1 VARTPAPGTRE
12 RILTTA
18 SRLFYSR
25 GVRAVGMNQI
35 ITEAGT
41 GKNLLYS
48 HFPTKSDLVAAYL
61 LRAQEFR
68 LAGARRARESADGD
82 ARSQLIATVAEVATL
97 VQHPRFRGCAF
108 RNYLAEFPDETGTAE
123 RGTAETGTGAAGD
136 DAGDDAAPTPA
147 AVARDFLAATREDLA
162 AQVAALDVA
171 DPDRLTEELWLIVD
185 GLFLQAAYR
194 RRLDGRVGADAAV
207 DLAGRLVDAA
217 IGDR

>member
-18 SRLFYSR
+18 SRLFYSH

-61 LRAQEFR
+61 RRAQEFR
-68 LAGARRARESADGD
+68 LAGARRARESADDD

-108 RNYLAEFPDETGTAE
+108 RNYLAEFPDETGTD
-123 RGTAETGTGAAGD
+123 TTGTGD
-136 DAGDDAAPTPA
+136 TGDDAAATPA
-147 AVARDFLAATREDLA
+147 GVAHDFLAATREDLA

-171 DPDRLTEELWLIVD
+171 DPERLTEELWLIVD

-194 RRLDGRVGADAAV
+194 RRLDGRIGADAAV

>member
-1 VARTPAPGTRE
+1 MARTPAPGTRE

-18 SRLFYSR
+18 SRLFYEH

-61 LRAQEFR
+61 QRAQEFR
-68 LAGARRARESADGD
+68 VAGARRARESADGD

-108 RNYLAEFPDETGTAE
+108 RNYLAEFPDETGTGRRPA
-123 RGTAETGTGAAGD
+123 R
-136 DAGDDAAPTPA
+136 PTPA
-147 AVARDFLAATREDLA
+147 TTPPPRRPASPTTSSRPRARTS
-162 AQVAALDVA
+162 
-171 DPDRLTEELWLIVD
+171 P
-185 GLFLQAAYR
+185 R
-194 RRLDGRVGADAAV
+194 RSRPSTSPTPSASPRSCG
-207 DLAGRLVDAA
+207 
-217 IGDR
+217 

>member
-18 SRLFYSR
+18 SRLFYEH

-61 LRAQEFR
+61 RRAQEFR
-68 LAGARRARESADGD
+68 VAGARRARESADGD

-108 RNYLAEFPDETGTAE
+108 RNYLAEFPDETGTDK
-123 RGTAETGTGAAGD
+123 TGTGD
-136 DAGDDAAPTPA
+136 TGDDAAPTPA
-147 AVARDFLAATREDLA
+147 GVARDFLAATREDLA

-171 DPDRLTEELWLIVD
+171 DPERLTEELWLIVD

-194 RRLDGRVGADAAV
+194 RRLDGRIGADAAV

>member
-1 VARTPAPGTRE
+1 MARTPAPGTRE

-18 SRLFYSR
+18 SRLFYEH

-61 LRAQEFR
+61 RRAQEFR
-68 LAGARRARESADGD
+68 VAGARRARESADGD

-108 RNYLAEFPDETGTAE
+108 RNYLAEFPDETGT
-123 RGTAETGTGAAGD
+123 GTTGTGET
-136 DAGDDAAPTPA
+136 GDDAAPTPA
-147 AVARDFLAATREDLA
+147 GVARDFLAATRQDLA

-171 DPDRLTEELWLIVD
+171 DPERLTEELWLIVD

>member
-18 SRLFYSR
+18 SRLFYEH

-61 LRAQEFR
+61 RRAQEFR
-68 LAGARRARESADGD
+68 VAGARRARESADGD

-108 RNYLAEFPDETGTAE
+108 RNYLAEFPDETGTDK
-123 RGTAETGTGAAGD
+123 TGTGD
-136 DAGDDAAPTPA
+136 TGDDAAPTPA
-147 AVARDFLAATREDLA
+147 GVARDFLAATREDLA

-171 DPDRLTEELWLIVD
+171 DPERLTEELWLIVD

-194 RRLDGRVGADAAV
+194 RRLDGRTGADAAV

>member
-18 SRLFYSR
+18 SRLFYEH

-61 LRAQEFR
+61 RRAQEFR
-68 LAGARRARESADGD
+68 VAGARRARESADGD

-108 RNYLAEFPDETGTAE
+108 RNYLAEFPDETGTA
-123 RGTAETGTGAAGD
+123 TTGTGDTGD
-136 DAGDDAAPTPA
+136 DAPTPA
-147 AVARDFLAATREDLA
+147 GVAHDFLAATREDLA

-171 DPDRLTEELWLIVD
+171 DPERLTEELWLIVD

-194 RRLDGRVGADAAV
+194 RRLDGRIGADAAV

-217 IGDR
+217 IGAR

>member
-1 VARTPAPGTRE
+1 MARTPAPGTRE

-123 RGTAETGTGAAGD
+123 RGTADAGD

-147 AVARDFLAATREDLA
+147 AVARDFLAATREELA

>member
-1 VARTPAPGTRE
+1 MARTPAPGTRE

-18 SRLFYSR
+18 SRLFYEH

-61 LRAQEFR
+61 RRAQEFR

-108 RNYLAEFPDETGTAE
+108 RNYLAEFPDETGA
-123 RGTAETGTGAAGD
+123 GETGTDETGTAD
-136 DAGDDAAPTPA
+136 GDDAAPTPA
-147 AVARDFLAATREDLA
+147 GVAHDFLAATRADLA

-194 RRLDGRVGADAAV
+194 RRLDGRVGSDAAV

>member
-61 LRAQEFR
+61 RRAQEFR

-123 RGTAETGTGAAGD
+123 TGADETGPAAT
-136 DAGDDAAPTPA
+136 GDDAAPTPA
-147 AVARDFLAATREDLA
+147 GVARDFLAATREDLA
-162 AQVAALDVA
+162 GQVAALDVA
-171 DPDRLTEELWLIVD
+171 DPERLTEELWLIVD

>member
-18 SRLFYSR
+18 SRLFYEH

-61 LRAQEFR
+61 QRAQEFR
-68 LAGARRARESADGD
+68 VAGARRARESADGD

-108 RNYLAEFPDETGTAE
+108 RNYLAEFPDETGTAQ
-123 RGTAETGTGAAGD
+123 TGTTET
-136 DAGDDAAPTPA
+136 GDDAAPTPA
-147 AVARDFLAATREDLA
+147 GVARDFLAATREDLA

-171 DPDRLTEELWLIVD
+171 DPERLTEELWLIVD

-217 IGDR
+217 LAAGAR

>member
-1 VARTPAPGTRE
+1 MARTPAPGTRE

-18 SRLFYSR
+18 SRLFYEH

-61 LRAQEFR
+61 RRAQEFR

-82 ARSQLIATVAEVATL
+82 ARSQLIATVADVATL

-108 RNYLAEFPDETGTAE
+108 RNYLAEFPDETGTD
-123 RGTAETGTGAAGD
+123 RTGTADT
-136 DAGDDAAPTPA
+136 GDDAAPTPA
-147 AVARDFLAATREDLA
+147 GVARDFVAATREDLA

-207 DLAGRLVDAA
+207 DLAVRLVDAA

>member
-18 SRLFYSR
+18 SRLFYER

-61 LRAQEFR
+61 QRAQEFR

-82 ARSQLIATVAEVATL
+82 ARSQLIATVADVATL

-108 RNYLAEFPDETGTAE
+108 RNYLAEFPEETATAE
-123 RGTAETGTGAAGD
+123 RGEADTG
-136 DAGDDAAPTPA
+136 DAAAPTPA
-147 AVARDFLAATREDLA
+147 GVAHDFLAATRADLA

-194 RRLDGRVGADAAV
+194 RRLDGRVGADVAV

-217 IGDR
+217 IGAR

>member
-1 VARTPAPGTRE
+1 MARTPAPGTRE

-18 SRLFYSR
+18 SRLFYEH

-61 LRAQEFR
+61 QRAQEFR
-68 LAGARRARESADGD
+68 VAGARRARESADGD

-123 RGTAETGTGAAGD
+123 TGTTDSGD
-136 DAGDDAAPTPA
+136 AAAPTPA
-147 AVARDFLAATREDLA
+147 GVAHDFLAATREDLA
-162 AQVAALDVA
+162 AQVAALGVA
-171 DPDRLTEELWLIVD
+171 DPERLTEELWLIVD
-185 GLFLQAAYR
+185 GMFLQAAYR

-217 IGDR
+217 IGDQ

>member
-1 VARTPAPGTRE
+1 MARTPAPGSRE

-18 SRLFYSR
+18 SRLFYDH

-35 ITEAGT
+35 ISEAGT

-61 LRAQEFR
+61 RRAQEFR
-68 LAGARRARESADGD
+68 LAGARRAREAADGD
-82 ARSQLIATVAEVATL
+82 ARSQLVATVADVATL

-108 RNYLAEFPDETGTAE
+108 RNYLAEFPDETGPA
-123 RGTAETGTGAAGD
+123 GT
-136 DAGDDAAPTPA
+136 GDDAAPTPA
-147 AVARDFLAATREDLA
+147 GVARDFLTATRADLA
-162 AQVAALDVA
+162 AQVAALDVD
-171 DPDRLTEELWLIVD
+171 DPDRLTEELWLLVD

>member
-1 VARTPAPGTRE
+1 MARTPAPGTRE

-18 SRLFYSR
+18 SRLFYEH

-61 LRAQEFR
+61 RRAQEFR

-108 RNYLAEFPDETGTAE
+108 RNYLAEFPDETGA
-123 RGTAETGTGAAGD
+123 GETGTAD
-136 DAGDDAAPTPA
+136 SGDDAAPTPA
-147 AVARDFLAATREDLA
+147 GVAHDFLAATREDLA

>member
-1 VARTPAPGTRE
+1 MARTPAPGTRE

-18 SRLFYSR
+18 SRLFYEH

-61 LRAQEFR
+61 RRAQEFR

-108 RNYLAEFPDETGTAE
+108 RNYLAEFPDETGA
-123 RGTAETGTGAAGD
+123 GETGTGETGTADSGD
-136 DAGDDAAPTPA
+136 AAAPTPA
-147 AVARDFLAATREDLA
+147 GVAHDFLAATREDLA

-217 IGDR
+217 IVAR

>member
-1 VARTPAPGTRE
+1 MARTPAPGTRE

-18 SRLFYSR
+18 SRLFYEH

-61 LRAQEFR
+61 RRAQEFR
-68 LAGARRARESADGD
+68 VAGARRARESADGD

-108 RNYLAEFPDETGTAE
+108 RNYLAEFPNET
-123 RGTAETGTGAAGD
+123 GTAETGTAETGTTDTGD
-136 DAGDDAAPTPA
+136 DAPPTPA

-171 DPDRLTEELWLIVD
+171 DPERLTEELWLIVD